1 MPTGNEGFV
10 NEQNDLVRDF
20 QTKNIELCIK
30 YCTLRIEAVT
40 ETILKYKSNYTNEN
54 NLDDKL
60 EKIKNDTEKLLKKDF
75 DESHRV
81 IANYSPAYR
90 KVLVKTSHN
99 DSSFRHDNSFQSN
112 RRNKRDRS
120 LNNNSYSKY
129 YNRNKKARGN
139 NHNNNSRNSIN
150 TSQRGRNNYNSTPSR
165 NNSSHSHARSQ
176 SRS

>member
-81 IANYSPAYR
+81 IANYSPVYR